1 MLFVSKKNK
10 LPFLFIL
17 LLIGISSCEND
28 IEKVNLITSF
38 KKIPSESGK
47 NVLIIYSDSA
57 RIKMKLNTPQLD
69 HYDGENAYVEF
80 PKGVNVF
87 FYNDQNK
94 MESNLK
100 ANYAIRYEKSNMM
113 EAKNDVVVINNKGE
127 KLNTEHLFWDE
138 KKELIYSDVFVK
150 ISTKD
155 EIIMGEGLESNQDFS
170 KYKFKKIKGTIS
182 VKQ

>member
-1 MLFVSKKNK
+1 MFFVSKNSR
-10 LPFLFIL
+10 LVLAYLTIMLAFTA
-17 LLIGISSCEND
+17 CEND
-28 IEKVNLITSF
+28 IEQVNLITSK

-47 NVLIIYSDSA
+47 NVLIVYSDSA
-57 RIKMKLNTPQLD
+57 RIKMKLNAVQLD

-94 MESNLK
+94 LESNLK

-113 EAKNDVVVINNKGE
+113 EAKNNVIVINNKGE

-138 KKELIYSDVFVK
+138 KKEQIYSDVFVK
-150 ISTKD
+150 ITTKT

-170 KYKFKKIKGTIS
+170 KYKFKKIKGTIN

>member
-1 MLFVSKKNK
+1 MFFVLKNSRYVIA
-10 LPFLFIL
+10 FFAI
-17 LLIGISSCEND
+17 ISAFTACEND
-28 IEKVNLITSF
+28 IEQVNLITSK

-47 NVLIIYSDSA
+47 NVLIVYSDSA
-57 RIKMKLNTPQLD
+57 RIKMKLNAAQLD
-69 HYDGENAYVEF
+69 HYDGDNAYVEF

-94 MESNLK
+94 LESNLK

-113 EAKNDVVVINNKGE
+113 EAKNNVIVINNKGE

-138 KKELIYSDVFVK
+138 KKEQIYSDVFVK
-150 ISTKD
+150 ITTKT

-170 KYKFKKIKGTIS
+170 KYKFKKIKGTIN

>member
-1 MLFVSKKNK
+1 MQAGIFHPSLK
-10 LPFLFIL
+10 LCFL
-17 LLIGISSCEND
+17 LLSSFLLACEND
-28 IEKVNLITSF
+28 IEEVNLISSK
-38 KKIPSESGK
+38 KKIPSESGS
-47 NVLIIYSDSA
+47 NVLIVYSDSA
-57 RIKMKLNTPQLD
+57 RVKMKLNAAQLD

-94 MESNLK
+94 LESNLK
-100 ANYAIRYEKSNMM
+100 ANYAIRYEKTNMM

-127 KLNTEHLFWDE
+127 RLNTEHLFWDE
-138 KKELIYSDVFVK
+138 KKEQIYSDVFVK
-150 ISTKD
+150 ITTKT

-170 KYKFKKIKGTIS
+170 RYKFKKIKGTIN

>member
-1 MLFVSKKNK
+1 MKAFRFFSIYVLALLFVST
-10 LPFLFIL
+10 LF
-17 LLIGISSCEND
+17 SACEND
-28 IEKVNLITSF
+28 IEEVNLITSY
-38 KKIPSESGK
+38 KKLPAESGK

-57 RIKMKLNTPQLD
+57 RIKMKLKAEQLD

-80 PKGVNVF
+80 PKGINVF
-87 FYNDQNK
+87 FYNDKNK
-94 MESNLK
+94 LESNLK

-113 EAKNDVVVINNKGE
+113 EAKNNVVVINDKGE

-150 ISTKD
+150 ITTKD
-155 EIIMGEGLESNQDFS
+155 EIIMGEGLESNQNFS
-170 KYKFKKIKGTIS
+170 KYKFKKIKGTIN

>member
-1 MLFVSKKNK
+1 MFFFSRNK
-10 LPFLFIL
+10 TLLFIFAF
-17 LLIGISSCEND
+17 IPAVFSACEND
-28 IEKVNLITSF
+28 IEEINLITSY

-47 NVLIIYSDSA
+47 NVLIVYSDSA
-57 RIKMKLNTPQLD
+57 RIKMKLNATQLD

-87 FYNDQNK
+87 FYNTKNK
-94 MESNLK
+94 IESNLK

-113 EAKNDVVVINNKGE
+113 EAKNNVVVINDKGE

-150 ISTKD
+150 ITTKD

>member
-1 MLFVSKKNK
+1 MFFSSKNSTTFLIVCMLG
-10 LPFLFIL
+10 LFFQ
-17 LLIGISSCEND
+17 SCEND
-28 IEKVNLITSF
+28 IEQVNLITSS
-38 KKIPSESGK
+38 KKLPSESGK
-47 NVLIIYSDSA
+47 NVLIVYSDSA
-57 RIKMKLNTPQLD
+57 RIKMKLNAPKLD
-69 HYDGENAYVEF
+69 HFDGENSFVEF

-87 FYNDQNK
+87 FYNDKNQ

-100 ANYAIRYEKSNMM
+100 ANYAIRYEKTNMI
-113 EAKNDVVVINNKGE
+113 EAKNNVIVINNKGE

-138 KKELIYSDVFVK
+138 KKEQIFSDVFVK
-150 ISTKD
+150 ITTKD